1 MYSFHTGGANAL
13 LADGS
18 VRFVRQTVPIRV
30 LAALVTR
37 AGGEV
42 LGHDDS

>member
-1 MYSFHTGGANAL
+1 MYSFHTGIAHAL

-18 VRFVRQTVPIRV
+18 VRAIGQNIGMPVFGGLYTK
-30 LAALVTR
+30 

-42 LGHDDS
+42 FSFE